1 MYVLLLN
8 SLFSPS
14 SWNDKK
20 IIFGEKQ
27 TNDDL

>member
-14 SWNDKK
+14 SLFLSRLPPQYFQ
-20 IIFGEKQ
+20 IL
-27 TNDDL
+27 TL